1 MPARKSNIKII
12 CRRAI
17 ANYAVGDIETSE
29 INTGATVMSATCYT
43 VQLEGND
50 WTYAT
55 CSLYLSNGAVINA
68 TVEDNGIRSEF
79 QT

>member
-1 MPARKSNIKII
+1 
-12 CRRAI
+12 
-17 ANYAVGDIETSE
+17 
-29 INTGATVMSATCYT
+29 MSATCYT